1 MYAGEEAINYREE
14 KLKKVEEENL
24 KIKEE
29 LNNVVPVLKAQVR
42 GRGNGGGRR
51 GQSNARERVIST
63 AFDIEN
69 VMRAVWHWHCILLSD
84 IT

>member
-42 GRGNGGGRR
+42 GEGMGAGEGDSQMQEKEWFQRR
-51 GQSNARERVIST
+51 LT
-63 AFDIEN
+63 LK
-69 VMRAVWHWHCILLSD
+69 M
-84 IT
+84 

>member
-42 GRGNGGGRR
+42 GEGMGAGEWDSQMQEKEWFQRR
-51 GQSNARERVIST
+51 LT
-63 AFDIEN
+63 LK
-69 VMRAVWHWHCILLSD
+69 M
-84 IT
+84 

>member
-42 GRGNGGGRR
+42 GGGKGK
-51 GQSNARERVIST
+51 GEGDSQ
-63 AFDIEN
+63 
-69 VMRAVWHWHCILLSD
+69 M
-84 IT
+84 

>member
-42 GRGNGGGRR
+42 GRGKGGR
-51 GQSNARERVIST
+51 GQSYARERVNST
-63 AFDIEN
+63 AFDIDH
-69 VMRAVWHWHCILLSD
+69 VIRAVWHRHCILLSD